1 MRLRQRMK
9 IGLEC
14 AYHRFMITNEI
25 RRRLVSLQ
33 NQINALSTLLPEN
46 AQIDF
51 RTVDYTQTSDI
62 AERKRLVITVVEVES
77 GLAAEWIE
85 RARGKRQK

>member
-1 MRLRQRMK
+1 
-9 IGLEC
+9 
-14 AYHRFMITNEI
+14 MITNEI

-33 NQINALSTLLPEN
+33 NQINALATLLPEN

-51 RTVDYTQTSDI
+51 RTVDFTQTCDV
-62 AERKRLVITVVEVES
+62 AERKRLVITVIEVES
-77 GLAAEWIE
+77 GLAAEWIA